1 MAGVG
6 DSKAIKGKTQSMYI
20 GSGLLALLAFLVL
33 WLGFGHLLLGII
45 VALVILCVGGGI
57 GFSGNRRV

>member
-1 MAGVG
+1 
-6 DSKAIKGKTQSMYI
+6 MYI

-45 VALVILCVGGGI
+45 VALLILVLGGGI
-57 GFSGNRRV
+57 GYSGNRRL